1 MAGCKGMLDAAE
13 GIAGSTIVT
22 AIARNGSQ
30 TGIRVSGLGER
41 WFAAAGA
48 ARAKPS

>member
-13 GIAGSTIVT
+13 GISGSTIVT

-30 TGIRVSGLGER
+30 TRIRVSGLGEG
-41 WFAAAGA
+41 WFAAARA
-48 ARAKPS
+48 ARAKHS

>member
-1 MAGCKGMLDAAE
+1 MLDAAE

-41 WFAAAGA
+41 WFTAARA